1 MGRVAMYTGDL
12 PPVQGIA
19 FKPMTVLS
27 ATRAGSGSLGKHQ
40 ANQQVG
46 HEARVGTL
54 RAISVFMRT
63 TQSRPLVMVKQGAH
77 SVDEIAETILGYVTS
92 CPDAADTIDG
102 ICEWWIPR
110 QRYLQAKSAVLAA
123 LELLKEREQID
134 TSTGSDG
141 RVLYRARRS
150 STS

>member
-1 MGRVAMYTGDL
+1 
-12 PPVQGIA
+12 
-19 FKPMTVLS
+19 
-27 ATRAGSGSLGKHQ
+27 
-40 ANQQVG
+40 
-46 HEARVGTL
+46 
-54 RAISVFMRT
+54 
-63 TQSRPLVMVKQGAH
+63 MVKQGAH